1 MSIFPLLLVLFSCLL
16 SSDCFTTDGSHHS
29 KDQQSLL
36 AFKSSLI
43 FPPNHPL
50 SNWTV
55 DIPFCKWAGVI
66 CDRLQERVLSLNL
79 SAMGLQGFISS
90 RLTNMSFLETI
101 DLSANAL
108 NGSIPPLIGSLSQLK
123 YLSLRGNRLGGNIP
137 SSLVG
142 LSALVHLD
150 LGHNMLSG
158 QIPDHIAN
166 LTSLTLLDF
175 SVNHLNS
182 TIPSLKGLKN
192 LERLFL
198 QKNQFVGTIPDALG
212 QLQHL
217 HLLKISHN
225 KLSGRI
231 PESVGKLRQL
241 RRLFLHHNHL
251 SDLIPASLGSCK
263 KLQVLDLSHNCLTG
277 SIPQEVANLSH
288 IKFYVNL
295 SFNLLEGA
303 LPQEIGRLVKV
314 QAVDI
319 SRNRLSGVI
328 PETLGNCTE
337 LRYLNLSRNGLKVDE
352 DGGKSFVNSS
362 AIISLI
368 GNLGLLGS
376 NASSLPACGRQ
387 NSFKGTP
394 PLRTVME
401 RVAVGAFG
409 ITAFIYILGF
419 VWTRRLD
426 IRTFYLWSLVV
437 EQALTFTGL
446 KYPKISYEEIE
457 RATAGFSDDNL
468 LGKGNFGSVYKGILD
483 DGRDVAV
490 KVFDSTNKN
499 AFKNF
504 TAECKALRNVRHRN
518 VVKIITTCSTNTFN
532 GLIFEFMHNG
542 SLEKNLYHPS
552 CELGLRERLNI
563 ALDVAHA
570 IEYLHHRFWNS
581 QINGQKFPRHCQF
594 QRFERHYRVYIAPE
608 YGVSGRVSTAGD
620 VYSYGILLLE
630 MLTAKRPT
638 NPMFQGDLTLRKWV
652 SNAIQ
657 DQMFD
662 VLDQRLGVQD
672 QMSSNAI
679 QDQLLRIGLWCSE
692 DSPDARPTIT
702 RVSSLLELIIQPWL
716 VGTNR
721 TNLQSLNDLLEAEP
735 WNESWPVSLRWRES
749 FDVV

>member
-337 LRYLNLSRNGLKVDE
+337 LRYLNLSRNGLKGTVANPLGNLQNLRYLDLSSNFLSGTIPPSLKGLKFLLFLNLSFNCLAVDE

-570 IEYLHHRFWNS
+570 IEYLHHRCEKQIVHCDIKPSNVLLSKDLVAYLSDFGIAKLMDKNS
-581 QINGQKFPRHCQF
+581 LATVNFRGLKGTIG
-594 QRFERHYRVYIAPE
+594 YI
-608 YGVSGRVSTAGD
+608 SH
-620 VYSYGILLLE
+620 
-630 MLTAKRPT
+630 
-638 NPMFQGDLTLRKWV
+638 
-652 SNAIQ
+652 
-657 DQMFD
+657 
-662 VLDQRLGVQD
+662 
-672 QMSSNAI
+672 
-679 QDQLLRIGLWCSE
+679 
-692 DSPDARPTIT
+692 
-702 RVSSLLELIIQPWL
+702 
-716 VGTNR
+716 
-721 TNLQSLNDLLEAEP
+721 QSMG
-735 WNESWPVSLRWRES
+735 
-749 FDVV
+749 